1 MSIHL
6 MSKAFKCQQVKG
18 NEKFLLLALA
28 DNASDNE
35 GEYGTCF
42 PSIRTLTEKTG
53 LSNRAV
59 INNLEKL
66 IEKGLLLRQ
75 YRSRKS
81 GGRTSNKYLIFPSE
95 TYDLLSDKNKAGFTQ
110 SEESSPL
117 KTETQ
122 SEESSHQEL
131 TQSEESSHQNK
142 TQSEESSHLINHHSK
157 SIKPSPIDINRE
169 LTLDDKPESV
179 DVNVWFSFLKHRKSK
194 KSKLTELAMKGIM
207 RESANAGMDLE
218 EALLMIMER
227 SWTGFKAEWV
237 NKQSNHSQASRHTGF
252 DKRDYTRG
260 LIEQEDGTYAF

>member
-1 MSIHL
+1 
-6 MSKAFKCQQVKG
+6 MSKVFKCQQVKG

-66 IEKGLLLRQ
+66 IDKGLLLRQ

-122 SEESSHQEL
+122 SEECSHQEP
-131 TQSEESSHQNK
+131 TQSEEC
-142 TQSEESSHLINHHSK
+142 SHLINHHSK
-157 SIKPSPIDINRE
+157 SIKPSPIDINKE
-169 LTLDDKPESV
+169 LTMDDKPESV
-179 DVNVWFSFLKHRKSK
+179 DVNIWYSFLKHRKSK
-194 KSKLTELAMKGIM
+194 KSKLTELAMKGII
-207 RESANAGMDLE
+207 RESANAGMGLE

-227 SWTGFKAEWV
+227 SWTGFKADWV
-237 NKQSNHSQASRHTGF
+237 NRQGYNQQSNHGQAARHTGF
-252 DKRDYTRG
+252 AEKDYTRG

>member
-18 NEKFLLLALA
+18 SEKFLLLALA

-59 INNLEKL
+59 IDNLEKL

-81 GGRTSNKYLIFPSE
+81 GGRSSNKYLIFPSE
-95 TYDLLSDKNKAGFTQ
+95 TYDLLSDKDKIGFTQ

-117 KTETQ
+117 ETDTQ
-122 SEESSHQEL
+122 SEESSHQ
-131 TQSEESSHQNK
+131 K
-142 TQSEESSHLINHHSK
+142 PTQSEESSHLINHHSK
-157 SIKPSPIDINRE
+157 IIKPSPIDIAQKKPRPRSLDYSSWPE
-169 LTLDDKPESV
+169 LPDQQILDDWLELRKRIRAPVSQTVVNRFGKELHNAVRLGYSV
-179 DVNVWFSFLKHRKSK
+179 DTC
-194 KSKLTELAMKGIM
+194 LTE
-207 RESANAGMDLE
+207 
-218 EALLMIMER
+218 
-227 SWTGFKAEWV
+227 V
-237 NKQSNHSQASRHTGF
+237 V
-252 DKRDYTRG
+252 TRG
-260 LIEQEDGTYAF
+260 WRGFEAQWLVNSDMRNQTNYPNQPLEQSRAGGFIDKHTDTSWAL